1 MVDAGSRMIHTWLS
15 PFGAVWGRPDWVV
28 EVSGSLAMNEQV
40 SSSIIVSSSDCLE
53 TDFSRISDS
62 CLHLATLV
70 SSVFGS

>member
-1 MVDAGSRMIHTWLS
+1 MVE
-15 PFGAVWGRPDWVV
+15 FVWGNVGAAAVSDWVV
-28 EVSGSLAMNEQV
+28 EVSGSFAMNEQV